1 MPDLDVRRAAKF
13 WVALIGLVASTV
25 LASLEE
31 APRVLVVVA
40 AVASAVA
47 VYLVP
52 NETDSFDQ

>member
-13 WVALIGLVASTV
+13 WVALIGLVCSSV
-25 LASLEE
+25 LASMDD
-31 APRVLVVVA
+31 APRWLPVVA

-52 NETDSFDQ
+52 NESDDFDQ